1 MLALGIKK
9 WKNEESKGG
18 ELRCRT
24 LLSSGNENKTE
35 IIWRNELQDTHE
47 LDLQCK
53 RQNFVELLSQVEQ
66 K

>member
-1 MLALGIKK
+1 MLALGVKN

-35 IIWRNELQDTHE
+35 IIWRNEL
-47 LDLQCK
+47 
-53 RQNFVELLSQVEQ
+53 
-66 K
+66 